1 MQNPKKPRGFTL
13 VELMVAIV
21 IVAVLASLAFM
32 GGSRAIQAG
41 NSAKSLGNLRQL
53 GMAVHEIR
61 MEGIH
66 NGHNSRGFF
75 PPYAGQISAPSPFR
89 NFNIYELIGER
100 VGLCKY
106 YGGSYQWQVH
116 PSETILQNPLSAD
129 KLCEN
134 FNAGE
139 INNASF
145 KGNGQRGGYA
155 YNHLVEGWVSTN
167 TASGKVKKTRV
178 DSVRFPAL
186 TILMAEQNPNNG
198 TIWCGPYP
206 NAVPQG
212 TYKDKVHCLM
222 IDGHAELIDNN
233 FLASSEGGTKH
244 LKLDAG
250 R

>member
-1 MQNPKKPRGFTL
+1 MKHTQKPRGFTL
-13 VELMVAIV
+13 VELMVVIV
-21 IVAVLASLAFM
+21 IVAVLTSLAFM
-32 GGSRAIQAG
+32 GGSRAIKAS

-61 MEGIH
+61 MEGID

-106 YGGSYQWQVH
+106 DAGSYQWQVH
-116 PSETILQNPLSAD
+116 PSETILQNPLAED
-129 KLCEN
+129 ELCRDYN
-134 FNAGE
+134 TSE
-139 INNASF
+139 INNDSF
-145 KGNGQRGGYA
+145 KGDGQKGGYA
-155 YNHLVEGWVSTN
+155 YNHLVEGWVSKN
-167 TASGKVKKTRV
+167 TPPGQVKKTRV
-178 DSVRFPAL
+178 DRVKFPSL
-186 TILMAEQNPNNG
+186 TILMAEQNPNRG
-198 TIWCGPYP
+198 VLWCGPYP

-212 TYKDKVHCLM
+212 NYKGKVHCLM
-222 IDGHAELIDNN
+222 VDGHAELIDNDY
-233 FLASSEGGTKH
+233 LASSEGGTKH